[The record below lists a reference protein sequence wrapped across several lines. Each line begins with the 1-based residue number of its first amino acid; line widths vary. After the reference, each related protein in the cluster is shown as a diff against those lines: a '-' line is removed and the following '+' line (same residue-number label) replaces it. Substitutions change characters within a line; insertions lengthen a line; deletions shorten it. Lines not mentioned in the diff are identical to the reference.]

1 MYAGPRSHGCQ
12 KQEEKKATRPM
23 QNRPSFFAMRNL
35 PHSFFERRNSNS
47 TTASGFFFFLRGLP
61 FLKTCVSSA
70 LFRYARSSSLQKRLW
85 GSLWPPDLF
94 LSDFKAPDLSEGE
107 WLVVEIGASF
117 LSPLFPKVECLFYP
131 FNRSTRQSEKL

>member
-1 MYAGPRSHGCQ
+1 MRTPSDGWQ

-23 QNRPSFFAMRNL
+23 QNRPPIFEMQNMSQSFFG
-35 PHSFFERRNSNS
+35 RRNSNFTIPS
-47 TTASGFFFFLRGLP
+47 SFFFFLRGLP